1 MANSTPACDIGVDIG
16 GTFTDIVVRD
26 ARGVRTLK
34 IPTTRG
40 DPSQAVLHA
49 LRELSDAFSIQPDAI
64 ARFLHGT
71 TIATNAVLERK
82 GAKTGLITSHG
93 FKDVLEIGYQLRH
106 ELYGIIQQTPC
117 PVFLAPGAQRREV
130 AEQVS
135 AQGEVVVPLDET
147 DVLRAADDL
156 VAQGVESI
164 AVCYLFSFLHP
175 THELRT
181 RELIAAHHPDI
192 AISLSCEV
200 DPAFREFERTAVT
213 AFDAYMKPVIARYLD
228 RLEHGLAQAGVTAPL
243 QVMQSRGGLAGTAVA
258 QERPV
263 RLFLSGPAAGA
274 IGGAMVG
281 RAAGYPDLISIDV
294 GGTSSDIA
302 LIENGEPVIRPQ
314 GMIAGYTVRIPMV
327 DVNAIGAGGGSLAWL
342 DAAGGLRVGPESAGS
357 DPGPACYAR
366 GGERPTVTD
375 ASVVLGW
382 LDPAYFAGGALR
394 LDPARAREAIERVIA
409 RPLGLGVEEAALGIH
424 RVANAQ
430 MTEGIRLVSI
440 RRGLDPRLFALV
452 ALGGA
457 GPIHAC
463 SLASELAIGTVL
475 IPRHPGVLSAAGLL
489 AAPVEHEVAAAFPRK
504 LDGLD
509 VAELRRALDD
519 LDARC
524 LALMAKEQVKGLQES
539 RQYFADMW
547 YVGQSYHIGVPI
559 TLDVPDPIAALYR
572 AFLALHERIYGH
584 ATKSPAAIVNLRA
597 VHRAGGATD
606 TPDTEYAPAEGD
618 PHKGHRDIR
627 VAGVAGPV
635 SADILARERMK
646 PSMSF
651 TGPAIIEQADTTT
664 LVEPGWT
671 GTVLPNGTLSL
682 KAPA

>member
-1 MANSTPACDIGVDIG
+1 
-16 GTFTDIVVRD
+16 
-26 ARGVRTLK
+26 
-34 IPTTRG
+34 
-40 DPSQAVLHA
+40 
-49 LRELSDAFSIQPDAI
+49 
-64 ARFLHGT
+64 
-71 TIATNAVLERK
+71 
-82 GAKTGLITSHG
+82 
-93 FKDVLEIGYQLRH
+93 VLEIGYQLRH

-130 AEQVS
+130 TEQVS

-164 AVCYLFSFLHP
+164 AVCYLFSFLYP
-175 THELRT
+175 AHERRT
-181 RELIAAHHPDI
+181 GELITARHPDI
-192 AISLSCEV
+192 AVSLSCEV
-200 DPAFREFERTAVT
+200 DPAFREYERTAVT
-213 AFDAYMKPVIARYLD
+213 AFDAYMKPVVARYLG

-357 DPGPACYAR
+357 DPGPACYAQ

-440 RRGLDPRLFALV
+440 RRGLDPRRFALV

-504 LDGLD
+504 LDGLHI
-509 VAELRRALDD
+509 AELRYSLDE
-519 LDARC
+519 LDTRC
-524 LALMAKEQVKGLQES
+524 VALMAKEQVQGLAES

-559 TLDVPDPIAALYR
+559 DLDARDPIAALYGS
-572 AFLALHERIYGH
+572 FLALHERIYGH
-584 ATKSPAAIVNLRA
+584 ATESPAAIVNLRA
-597 VHRAGGATD
+597 VHRAGGGEAHEA
-606 TPDTEYAPAEGD
+606 EYAPFDGS

-627 VAGVAGPV
+627 VTGASGPV
-635 SADILARERMK
+635 SADIFARERMA
-646 PSMSF
+646 PGLRF

-664 LVEPGWT
+664 LVEPGWA
-671 GTVLPNGTLSL
+671 GTVMPNGTLSL
-682 KAPA
+682 KALA